1 MEKHFELGQ
10 QMRLEGQKL
19 LEYCLAQQKIE
30 LEECAAEQKSQQ
42 ARREAEA
49 EAETARREAEAEAEK
64 ARREAEA
71 EQALREAEAAK
82 VRREIEE
89 EKAKREAEEA
99 AEQRRVDFQL
109 QQDKLRYEHEEAMA
123 KIKADQA
130 NKITDTVNVS
140 ATLPDLPVFQDN
152 KDSIDAYLERFERYA
167 KLQKWDATNWAIAL
181 SALLS
186 GKALEVYARL
196 PISDITDYTKIKA
209 ALLKSYN
216 HTEEGFRQRFRKSKP
231 NHDENP
237 EQYVTR
243 IRSYRERW
251 LETAT
256 VSTYEELISL
266 IVKEQFLHMCP
277 QNLQIHLNERSF
289 ASIKEM
295 CAQGERYL
303 QAHKQK
309 MTTDDQGPTQ
319 RYEDNTEN
327 KQKERIECYNCR
339 KVGHIQAECKNKGGD
354 KEEWCGNC
362 KISRHLEEA
371 CRHKTEFGGMITTRL
386 INRRQRPKKLQ
397 HSNGNTRK
405 QHNNDTISMNEG
417 LKVVQGKVN
426 GRIVNT
432 LRDTGCSSVC
442 VNKKWVLP
450 QQITGQYNK

>member
-1 MEKHFELGQ
+1 MEKHLELGQ
-10 QMRLEGQKL
+10 QMGLEGEKL

-30 LEECAAEQKSQQ
+30 LEERAAERKSQQ

-49 EAETARREAEAEAEK
+49 EQALREAEAAKARREAEAEQALREAEAAK

-216 HTEEGFRQRFRKSKP
+216 HTEEGLGSGSEKANQIMMKIQNNMLHVSGVIVRDGSK
-231 NHDENP
+231 
-237 EQYVTR
+237 Q
-243 IRSYRERW
+243 
-251 LETAT
+251 LECQ
-256 VSTYEELISL
+256 L
-266 IVKEQFLHMCP
+266 M
-277 QNLQIHLNERSF
+277 
-289 ASIKEM
+289 
-295 CAQGERYL
+295 
-303 QAHKQK
+303 
-309 MTTDDQGPTQ
+309 
-319 RYEDNTEN
+319 
-327 KQKERIECYNCR
+327 
-339 KVGHIQAECKNKGGD
+339 
-354 KEEWCGNC
+354 
-362 KISRHLEEA
+362 
-371 CRHKTEFGGMITTRL
+371 KT
-386 INRRQRPKKLQ
+386 
-397 HSNGNTRK
+397 
-405 QHNNDTISMNEG
+405 
-417 LKVVQGKVN
+417 
-426 GRIVNT
+426 
-432 LRDTGCSSVC
+432 
-442 VNKKWVLP
+442 
-450 QQITGQYNK
+450 